1 MHSPQGPVLPLTRDL
16 VLIGGGHTHA
26 LVLRGLAMKPIPGV
40 RLTLINPDATAP
52 YSGML
57 PGHVAG
63 YYSRRDLEIDLV
75 RLARAANAR
84 LVMDSAVGF
93 DREAGRVLLQ
103 NRPPIAY
110 DAAAIDIG
118 ITSDLPSL
126 PGFTDHA
133 VPAKP
138 LGPMA
143 AKWQAHAALETPGP
157 VVILGGGVA
166 GVELAMACAH
176 RLSGRA
182 CVTVIDRGELV
193 EELSPATRKTLL
205 DALKS
210 NGVQMRPNTSVTE
223 IAADHVVLAGGDT
236 LPAAL
241 VIGAAGAKAQGWLQD
256 TGLVLENGFVVVD
269 EHLQTSDPALYA
281 TGDCAHMRANPRP
294 KAGVFAVRQAPVLLH
309 NLRADLIGAPRKP
322 YVPQRDYLKL
332 ISLGGK
338 RAVADKAGFRVAG
351 SLLWKLKNKID
362 QDFMVKFTDLPKMP
376 TPPAPQNAA
385 LGVREAVEAAPL
397 CGGCGAKVGSDDL
410 DSALAA
416 LPKPTRADVL
426 SQAGDDAAILAHKD
440 GVQVLSTDHLRAI
453 TEDPWLMARIAL
465 VHALGDVWAMG
476 AAPQAVLSSVIL
488 PQMSPKMQRETLRE
502 ITTAITGILTPLGA
516 ELVGGHTTQGAEMTL
531 GFTVTGLA
539 KSPITLAGARPG
551 DALILTRPI
560 GTGVLLAAEMQG
572 SADGRDVAAM
582 LSAMA
587 MPQTEA
593 AANLAPHAHAMTDVT
608 GFGLAG
614 HLSRMCQASG
624 VGAELQ
630 TDAIE
635 TYPGAIEAAEAGI
648 RSSLYP
654 ANRATLPDI
663 ATTSPKAELLFD
675 PQTSGGLLAAIP
687 ATEADALC
695 NKIEGAHIIGHI
707 TDGSA
712 ITLR

>member
-26 LVLRGLAMKPIPGV
+26 LVLRGLAMKPVPGV

-63 YYSRRDLEIDLV
+63 HYTRHALEIDLV
-75 RLARAANAR
+75 RLARAAGAR
-84 LVMDSAVGF
+84 LIMDRAVGF
-93 DREAGRVLLQ
+93 DRDAGRVLLQ
-103 NRPPIAY
+103 NRPPVAY
-110 DAAAIDIG
+110 DIAAIDIG
-118 ITSDLPSL
+118 ITSDLPLL
-126 PGFTDHA
+126 PGFTEHA

-143 AKWQAHAALETPGP
+143 ARWQAHVALPNPGP
-157 VVILGGGVA
+157 VIILGGGVA

-182 CVTVIDRGELV
+182 SVTVIDRGALV
-193 EELSPATRKTLL
+193 EELSPKTRKTLL
-205 DALKS
+205 DALTET
-210 NGVQMRPNTSVTE
+210 GVQMRPNTSVTE
-223 IAADHVVLAGGDT
+223 IAADHVILDGGKT

-241 VIGAAGAKAQGWLQD
+241 VIGAAGAKAQDWLQD
-256 TGLVLENGFVVVD
+256 TGLDLENGFVVVD
-269 EHLQTSDPALYA
+269 KDLRSSDLLIFA

-294 KAGVFAVRQAPVLLH
+294 KAGVFAVRQAPILLH
-309 NLRADLIGAPRKP
+309 NLRADLTGGTRKP

-351 SLLWKLKNKID
+351 PWLWKLKHKID
-362 QDFMVKFTDLPKMP
+362 QDFMEKFTDLPKMP
-376 TPPAPQNAA
+376 TPPAPTGAA

-410 DSALAA
+410 DSALIN

-426 SQAGDDAAILAHKD
+426 SQAGDDAAILALAD

-476 AAPQAVLSSVIL
+476 AAPQVVLSSVIL

-502 ITTAITGILTPLGA
+502 ITAAITDLLTPLGA
-516 ELVGGHTTQGAEMTL
+516 ELVGGHTTQGAELTL

-539 KSPITLAGARPG
+539 KTPITLAGAKPG

-572 SADGRDVAAM
+572 SADGRDVASV
-582 LSAMA
+582 LHAMA
-587 MPQTEA
+587 QPQGEA
-593 AANLAPHAHAMTDVT
+593 AAILAPHAHAMTDVT

-614 HLSRMCQASG
+614 HLVRMCQASG
-624 VGAELQ
+624 VGAQ
-630 TDAIE
+630 IE
-635 TYPGAIEAAEAGI
+635 VAQIQTYPGAVELAAGGI

-654 ANRATLPDI
+654 ANRAALPEV
-663 ATTSPKAELLFD
+663 SPSDPKSELFFD
-675 PQTSGGLLAAIP
+675 PQTCGGLLAAVD
-687 ATEADALC
+687 ASQAEAITTQ
-695 NKIEGAHIIGHI
+695 IEGAHIIGHI
-707 TDGSA
+707 TDNGGV
-712 ITLR
+712 TLR